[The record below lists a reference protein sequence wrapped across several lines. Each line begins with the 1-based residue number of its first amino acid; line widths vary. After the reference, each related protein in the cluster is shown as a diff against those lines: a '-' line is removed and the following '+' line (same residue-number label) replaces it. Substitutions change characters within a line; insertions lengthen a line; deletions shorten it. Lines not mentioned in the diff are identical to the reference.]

1 MNTKEKVLIHKGMDR
16 VRRMQYQEAL
26 EIFDKVLSMN
36 ATIPEAWNNKGVA
49 LFHLGR
55 ESEALGAYDKAL
67 ELDPQYLE
75 ALRNKG
81 FVLKRVGRLEDALT
95 CYDAVLRAGGDVLDL
110 ESRAEVLARMG
121 RLEEALDCLQ
131 QAAEIKPS
139 ERFEE
144 GIKVLKDL
152 IQKEAASPS
161 QGKE

>member
-36 ATIPEAWNNKGVA
+36 SQLPEAWNNKGVA
-49 LFHLGR
+49 LFNLGR
-55 ESEALGAYDKAL
+55 MSEALDAYDKAL
-67 ELDPQYLE
+67 ALDPQYLE

-81 FVLKRVGRLEDALT
+81 FVLKRAGRLEEALI
-95 CYDAVLRAGGDVLDL
+95 CYNAVLEAGGDVLDL
-110 ESRAEVLARMG
+110 ESKAEVLARLG
-121 RLEEALDCLQ
+121 RLKEALDCLM
-131 QAAEIKPS
+131 QAVAIKPN

-152 IQKEAASPS
+152 IQKEEASSPDA
-161 QGKE
+161 KE